1 MTSQKRDFY
10 RDSDKHGPSQECC
23 MKTPHS
29 FRSCVAGEISVGVLY
44 CTGEGAARQETSQF
58 PRGFTPLFAWRLRCQ
73 ESTPGT
79 RIPPATQVR
88 LYSGGTGSQSTQS
101 HYVRWPIL
109 TGNTVTLIFVSTVYF
124 GIYYCYILEKEP
136 CNVWWLCL
144 ILIIATKNLLKPK
157 SHSVI

>member
-1 MTSQKRDFY
+1 MLFGSKILVKDHLNKKVQY
-10 RDSDKHGPSQECC
+10 WLSAY
-23 MKTPHS
+23 
-29 FRSCVAGEISVGVLY
+29 VAGLACCIFL
-44 CTGEGAARQETSQF
+44 AAKPWEKLRLGS
-58 PRGFTPLFAWRLRCQ
+58 RLRRSLGVAGQ

-101 HYVRWPIL
+101 HYFRWPIL
-109 TGNTVTLIFVSTVYF
+109 TGNTVRLIFVSTVYF

>member
-1 MTSQKRDFY
+1 MLFGSKILVKDHLNKKVQY
-10 RDSDKHGPSQECC
+10 WLSAY
-23 MKTPHS
+23 
-29 FRSCVAGEISVGVLY
+29 VAGLACCIFLAAKPR
-44 CTGEGAARQETSQF
+44 EGWVPGSAAR
-58 PRGFTPLFAWRLRCQ
+58 FAWMGQ
-73 ESTPGT
+73 ESTPGI

-109 TGNTVTLIFVSTVYF
+109 TGNTVALIFVSTVYF
-124 GIYYCYILEKEP
+124 GIYYCCILEKEP